1 MLPGHRSV
9 SFRSR
14 PRRSNCKKL
23 RQTWR
28 SAASSDARWH
38 SFTRFFGLQPN
49 HIGSK
54 VVFRFRENHVR
65 RDDKPRAGR
74 FPDDRHGAPLA
85 DRDLL
90 GERVQPAVDQIRV
103 AGAGP
108 VKSDNLNKLVS
119 EFVAGRVFDF
129 VEVDAM
135 TIHGSGSLQTF

>member
-1 MLPGHRSV
+1 MQKTQTNVAVRRVLGREMALPLPV
-9 SFRSR
+9 
-14 PRRSNCKKL
+14 
-23 RQTWR
+23 
-28 SAASSDARWH
+28 
-38 SFTRFFGLQPN
+38 FGLEPN

-74 FPDDRHGAPLA
+74 FPDDRHRAALA